1 MLETADA
8 GSPAALDRTTGRR
21 HIGTFPVPDEVN
33 DRDFPLPGVQ
43 LRQNNVSTGDGT
55 TAVVSVTRIS
65 NGPGITDYVTHE
77 QDFAYSTF
85 GIHVG
90 QDDRLTFFGER
101 RRISVHLID
110 CREDSPQLGDEITI
124 ELDVSP
130 HRVLI
135 IPKGVA
141 HTLDGLGGVVTRDE
155 PVWYADRNP
164 DWEPDNDLVSFL
176 RTADRAPVV
185 RTNRH
190 LLPVSAHM
198 LLSRMSQRTNSQIQE
213 AYAARFRV
221 SIGGRTTYA
230 TIRPDWRAA
239 EATPADAHPLISR
252 NNFVLTG
259 PESFTVVPSTDSCTS
274 DVLEVE
280 LDGQDGR
287 FVRHQFSRRRLTW
300 LAGSTDA
307 RIEVVDADGERSVIR
322 LGDPTIGVRV
332 PPGTWYRL
340 TGSGRIWLRA
350 ETELLDLSPWGPR
363 HRLGRDATTADPSE
377 TGPSTPER
385 DDAPYLPG
393 AALHA
398 LARMEAKA
406 ISLTHR
412 KEVPHVHHQR

>member
-1 MLETADA
+1 MPKTADA
-8 GSPAALDRTTGRR
+8 GPAALDRTTVRR
-21 HIGTFPVPDEVN
+21 HTGSYHVPYDVTAM
-33 DRDFPLPGVQ
+33 DFSIPGAR
-43 LRQNNVSTGDGT
+43 LETANVTEGDGSRG
-55 TAVVSVTRIS
+55 VVRVTRIS
-65 NGPGITDYVTHE
+65 RGPGITDYVTHE
-77 QDFAYSTF
+77 KEFTYSTF

-90 QDDRLTFFGER
+90 QDDRLTFFGEGQ
-101 RRISVHLID
+101 RITVHLID
-110 CREDSPQLGDEITI
+110 CREDSARLGDEITI
-124 ELDVSP
+124 HMAVSP

-176 RTADRAPVV
+176 RTADVAPVV

-190 LLPVSAHM
+190 ELPVAAH
-198 LLSRMSQRTNSQIQE
+198 LLVSRMSQATNAQVRG
-213 AYAARFRV
+213 AYGARFRV

-230 TIRPDWRAA
+230 TLRPAWRAA
-239 EATPADAHPLISR
+239 ETEAEAEADARRMIVR

-274 DVLEVE
+274 DVLEVR

-287 FVRHQFSRRRLTW
+287 FVRHEYSRRHLTW

-307 RIEVVDADGERSVIR
+307 SIEVITEDGEHSVIP
-322 LGDPTIGVRV
+322 LGDPTIGVRI

-340 TGSGRIWLRA
+340 TGSGRIWLRS
-350 ETELLDLSPWGPR
+350 EMELLDLTPWQLDHP
-363 HRLGRDATTADPSE
+363 LGRDVTTADPAQA
-377 TGPSTPER
+377 GPSRPEQE
-385 DDAPYLPG
+385 DDRYLPG
-393 AALHA
+393 PALHA

-406 ISLTHR
+406 IALTTH
-412 KEVPHVHHQR
+412 

>member
-1 MLETADA
+1 MLKTADA
-8 GSPAALDRTTGRR
+8 GPAALDRTTARS
-21 HIGTFPVPDEVN
+21 HTGTYHVPDDVTAM
-33 DRDFPLPGVQ
+33 DFSLPGAR
-43 LRQNNVSTGDGT
+43 LETTNVSEQGDGT
-55 TAVVSVTRIS
+55 HGVVRVTRIT

-77 QDFAYSTF
+77 KDFAYSTY

-90 QDDRLTFFGER
+90 QDDRLTFFGEGQ
-101 RRISVHLID
+101 RITVHLID
-110 CREDSPQLGDEITI
+110 CREDSPRLGDEITI
-124 ELDVSP
+124 HMAVSP
-130 HRVLI
+130 YRVLI

-176 RTADRAPVV
+176 RTAPTAPVV

-190 LLPVSAHM
+190 ELPVSAH
-198 LLSRMSQRTNSQIQE
+198 LLVSRMSQATNSQVRG
-213 AYAARFRV
+213 AYASRFRV

-230 TIRPDWRAA
+230 TIRPAWRAA
-239 EATPADAHPLISR
+239 EAESNDHAFIVR

-274 DVLEVE
+274 DVLEVR

-287 FVRHQFSRRRLTW
+287 FTRHEYSRRRITW

-307 RIEVVDADGERSVIR
+307 GIEVVTEDGEHSVIR

-340 TGSGRIWLRA
+340 TGSGRIWLRS
-350 ETELLDLSPWGPR
+350 EMELLDLSPWDLAHP
-363 HRLGRDATTADPSE
+363 LGRDVTTAEPSQA
-377 TGPSTPER
+377 GPSRPEQEADR
-385 DDAPYLPG
+385 YLPG
-393 AALHA
+393 PALHA

-406 ISLTHR
+406 ISLTH
-412 KEVPHVHHQR
+412 

>member
-8 GSPAALDRTTGRR
+8 APRTALDRTTARR
-21 HIGTFPVPDEVN
+21 HIGTFQVPDDVTATE
-33 DRDFPLPGVQ
+33 FSLPGAR
-43 LRQNNVSTGDGT
+43 LETTNVSESDGT
-55 TAVVSVTRIS
+55 NGVVRVTRIS

-77 QDFAYSTF
+77 KDFTYSSY

-90 QDDRLTFFGER
+90 QDDRLTFFGEGQ
-101 RRISVHLID
+101 RITVHLID

-124 ELDVSP
+124 EMAVSP

-155 PVWYADRNP
+155 PVWYADQNP

-176 RTADRAPVV
+176 RSSSRAPVV

-190 LLPVSAHM
+190 ELPVAAHL
-198 LLSRMSQRTNSQIQE
+198 LLSRMSQQTNSQDQG
-213 AYAARFRV
+213 AYAARYRV
-221 SIGGRTTYA
+221 SIGGSTTYA
-230 TIRPDWRAA
+230 TIRPAWRAA
-239 EATPADAHPLISR
+239 ETADDGNELTSR

-274 DVLEVE
+274 DVLEAD
-280 LDGQDGR
+280 LDAGRGDGETTGGR
-287 FVRHQFSRRRLTW
+287 YVRHEYSRRRLTW

-307 RIEVVDADGERSVIR
+307 RIEVVTADGEHSVIP

-332 PPGTWYRL
+332 PPGTWYRFAG
-340 TGSGRIWLRA
+340 TGRVWLRS
-350 ETELLDLSPWGPR
+350 EMEVLDLEPWVLDHP
-363 HRLGRDATTADPSE
+363 LGRDVITADPSGA
-377 TGPSTPER
+377 GPSRPEQDGDR
-385 DDAPYLPG
+385 YLPG
-393 AALHA
+393 PALHA

-406 ISLTHR
+406 MSLTR
-412 KEVPHVHHQR
+412 